1 MPRCRSIGGRIVAAS
16 VILSIVGDDR
26 EGAAHIMMLPT
37 EQTARERGLA
47 FSLSECNSNRC
58 RVMQPAHTNGGSREQ
73 ASM

>member
-26 EGAAHIMMLPT
+26 ESAAHIMMLRT

-47 FSLSECNSNRC
+47 FSLSECNLNRL
-58 RVMQPAHTNGGSREQ
+58 QGSAARPHERGI
-73 ASM
+73 S